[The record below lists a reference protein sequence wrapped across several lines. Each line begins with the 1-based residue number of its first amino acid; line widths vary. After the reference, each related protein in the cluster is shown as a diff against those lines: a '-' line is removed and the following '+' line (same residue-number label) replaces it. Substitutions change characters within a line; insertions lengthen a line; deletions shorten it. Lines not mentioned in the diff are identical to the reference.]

1 MATTATTLAAT
12 QLSTKKS
19 SEMNSQHDVFQQIFE
34 SLVPDVPSA
43 SAGDAHSLLDEWL
56 AEDLTKTGLLSSDSS
71 VTSSPEIATPL
82 DVFLTSPPAKTD
94 VQMYSVAH
102 HTGFASPLFD
112 DLSVQ
117 TSPATTVMSAMPTPH
132 VKPETFSPQVDSVMD
147 MFADLQQQAIMS
159 SLGVQDFHQQQEVK
173 KNVDPIKTSAPAKSR
188 KRVASVAP
196 DGEQDEAAIKRQ
208 KNTDAA
214 RRSRLKK
221 VMRMESL
228 EGRVAELERMNSQ
241 LLLRSAVLDS
251 EKTGLEAKAVAY
263 EQRIHSL
270 EQQLAEAHK
279 ALTGRL

>member
-1 MATTATTLAAT
+1 MASTDTI
-12 QLSTKKS
+12 QFSTKKS
-19 SEMNSQHDVFQQIFE
+19 TEMISQHDVFQQIFE

-82 DVFLTSPPAKTD
+82 DVFLTSPHAKSD
-94 VQMYSVAH
+94 ALMFSQ
-102 HTGFASPLFD
+102 HTGIASPLFD
-112 DLSVQ
+112 DLTGH
-117 TSPATTVMSAMPTPH
+117 TSPAMSAMPTPQ
-132 VKPETFSPQVDSVMD
+132 VKMETFSPDVAPAVD
-147 MFADLQQQAIMS
+147 MFADLQQQAILS
-159 SLGVQDFHQQQEVK
+159 ALGTQVEQSVDVPKTPTPQPQPKTITK
-173 KNVDPIKTSAPAKSR
+173 KRA
-188 KRVASVAP
+188 ASVVAE
-196 DGEQDEAAIKRQ
+196 GELDEAAIKRQ

-228 EGRVAELERMNSQ
+228 ETRVAELERLNSQ

-251 EKTGLEAKAVAY
+251 EKTGLEAKAIAA

-270 EQQLAEAHK
+270 EQQLIEAHK
-279 ALTGRL
+279 ALTTRI

>member
-1 MATTATTLAAT
+1 MATTLTTAT
-12 QLSTKKS
+12 QLSTKKPTD
-19 SEMNSQHDVFQQIFE
+19 MTSQHDVFQQIFE

-82 DVFLTSPPAKTD
+82 DVFLTSPTAKSD
-94 VQMYSVAH
+94 VLMYSQH
-102 HTGFASPLFD
+102 NGFASPLFD
-112 DLSVQ
+112 DLSGQ
-117 TSPATTVMSAMPTPH
+117 PSPATTVMSAMAT
-132 VKPETFSPQVDSVMD
+132 PQVKLENYSPESDPAMD
-147 MFADLQQQAIMS
+147 MFADLQQQAILS
-159 SLGVQDFHQQQEVK
+159 SLGSQLHQPLPPKATPAAQPKPTK
-173 KNVDPIKTSAPAKSR
+173 KRA
-188 KRVASVAP
+188 ASVATEG
-196 DGEQDEAAIKRQ
+196 DNDEAAVKRQ

-228 EGRVAELERMNSQ
+228 ENRVAELERMNSQ

-251 EKTGLEAKAVAY
+251 EKAGLEAKAHAA

-270 EQQLAEAHK
+270 EQQLIEAHK
-279 ALTGRL
+279 ALTTRL